1 MSKSYLLDTNAVIAR
16 INGDDSFDKYIEIA
30 DEIFIASIVLGEL
43 YYGARNSGRIEEN
56 LTQIEKIVMSG
67 VVLGCNIDTA
77 RWYGRIAAQL
87 KTIGRPIPQNDIW
100 IAAIARQ
107 YELTMLTR
115 DKHFENVDGLVVES
129 WL

>member
-1 MSKSYLLDTNAVIAR
+1 
-16 INGDDSFDKYIEIA
+16 
-30 DEIFIASIVLGEL
+30 
-43 YYGARNSGRIEEN
+43 
-56 LTQIEKIVMSG
+56 MSG
-67 VVLGCNIDTA
+67 VILGCNVDTA